1 MQIKDAIIDDSE
13 KGIFRV
19 HRSTMTSAE
28 VYQQEV
34 EHIFQNCWL
43 YVGHESEIPNPGD
56 YLRRNVGGW
65 PVMFVRGRD
74 GVARVFLNT
83 CPHRGALVCRQD
95 KGNARQFQCFYHAW
109 TFNTM
114 GELVGTPEEE
124 GYAEGF
130 DPMERSL
137 QPPPRVENYRGM
149 LFLSYNRDV
158 EDLNTYLGDGRI
170 FLDTFLNQA
179 GDEGIRVLPGTFKY
193 SIKANWKL
201 MVENSVDG
209 YHGFP
214 THITWIQY
222 LDDSG
227 KNASSIR
234 RGLKNYGVALGRGH
248 MGSVRATTSTNTEMY
263 LGSRVHPTFKGEEL
277 DRLDAFR
284 HKLVRR
290 YGPEMEQ
297 WDPSIGGAGNFLIY
311 PNLLF
316 VHGMKSIRLVWPAA
330 QDLMELTAWA
340 IAPKGQSDDLVREL
354 NRDEFFD
361 AQGPGGFQGPDDYE
375 ALESCQIGFIAKTV
389 EYNDISRGMHRLP
402 LNTDELQMRAFWRQW
417 HADMQGHPRREN
429 TDDWHTFEAYQRAVE
444 KAAV

>member
-1 MQIKDAIIDDSE
+1 MELKDAIIDDSA

-19 HRSTMTSAE
+19 HRSSMTSPEIYQTE
-28 VYQQEV
+28 VDR
-34 EHIFQNCWL
+34 IFEKCWL
-43 YVGHESEIPNPGD
+43 YVGHESEVPNRGD
-56 YLRRNVGGW
+56 YLRRTVGGW
-65 PVMFVRGRD
+65 PVMFVRGSD
-74 GVARVFLNT
+74 GEPRVFLNT

-95 KGNARQFQCFYHAW
+95 KGNANLFQCFYHAW
-109 TFNTM
+109 TFNNK
-114 GELVGTPEEE
+114 GDLVGTPEED

-130 DPMERSL
+130 DPAERSL

-149 LFLSYNRDV
+149 IFLSYNPNV
-158 EDLNTYLGDGRI
+158 EDLDTYLGDARVFI
-170 FLDTFLNQA
+170 DTFLNQA
-179 GDEGIRVLPGTFKY
+179 GEDGLRVLPGSYKY
-193 SIKANWKL
+193 SIRANWKL

-214 THITWIQY
+214 THITWMQY

-227 KNASSIR
+227 KNASAIR
-234 RGLKNYGVALGRGH
+234 RGNKTYGVALGRGH
-248 MGSVRATTSTNTEMY
+248 MGSVRATGSSTNMY
-263 LGSRVHPTFKGEEL
+263 LGSRVRPTFSGEAKE
-277 DRLDAFR
+277 RLDQFR
-284 HKLVRR
+284 QKLVKR

-297 WDPSIGGAGNFLIY
+297 WDPAIGGAGNFLIY

-340 IAPKGQSDDLVREL
+340 IAPKSQSDETVREL

-375 ALESCQIGFIAKTV
+375 ALESCQLGFVAKTV
-389 EYNDISRGMHRLP
+389 EYSDISRGMHRLP

-417 HADMQGHPRREN
+417 HADLQGLPKMDN
-429 TDDWHTFEAYQRAVE
+429 TDDWSSFEAYQRAVE

>member
-1 MQIKDAIIDDSE
+1 MNVKDLIIDDSE
-13 KGIFRV
+13 KGLFRV
-19 HRSTMTSAE
+19 HRSTMNSPE
-28 VYQQEV
+28 IYQQEL
-34 EHIFQNCWL
+34 ERIYEKCWL
-43 YVGHESEIPNPGD
+43 YVGHETEIPNPGD

-65 PVMFVRGRD
+65 PIMFVRGND
-74 GVARVFLNT
+74 GEARVFMNT

-95 KGNARQFQCFYHAW
+95 KGNARLFQCFYHAW
-109 TFNTM
+109 TFNNQ
-114 GELVGTPEEE
+114 GVLVGTPEEE
-124 GYAEGF
+124 GYAEWF
-130 DPMERSL
+130 DPAERSM
-137 QPPPRVENYRGM
+137 QPPPKVENYRGM
-149 LFLSYNRDV
+149 VFLSYNPNA

-179 GDEGIRVLPGTFKY
+179 GEEGIRVLPGTFKY

-227 KNASSIR
+227 KNASSVR

-248 MGSVRATTSTNTEMY
+248 MGSVRATSSRNTEMY
-263 LGSRVHPTFKGEEL
+263 LGSRVRPTFQGEEL
-277 DRLDAFR
+277 ERLEVFR
-284 HKLVRR
+284 QKLIKR

-340 IAPKGQSDDLVREL
+340 IAPKGQSDELVREL
-354 NRDEFFD
+354 NSSMPR
-361 AQGPGGFQGPDDYE
+361 APAASRAPTTTRPWSPASL
-375 ALESCQIGFIAKTV
+375 AL
-389 EYNDISRGMHRLP
+389 
-402 LNTDELQMRAFWRQW
+402 
-417 HADMQGHPRREN
+417 
-429 TDDWHTFEAYQRAVE
+429 
-444 KAAV
+444 